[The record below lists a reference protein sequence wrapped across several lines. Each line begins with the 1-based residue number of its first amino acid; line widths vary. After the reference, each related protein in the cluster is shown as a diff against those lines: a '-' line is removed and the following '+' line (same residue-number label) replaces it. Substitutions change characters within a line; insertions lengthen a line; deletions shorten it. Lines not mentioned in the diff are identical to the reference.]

1 MAHPSTVARIPK
13 LAAGRYLA
21 FEDGDSVQVVQL
33 ADGAVTVGRRTGAGV
48 FLDDATVSRRH
59 ALIVRRGSLTVILDD
74 RSLNGVIVNGRRVDE
89 AMLADGDVILLG
101 RVRMTYLERQ
111 GQA

>member
-59 ALIVRRGSLTVILDD
+59 WARC
-74 RSLNGVIVNGRRVDE
+74 GRI
-89 AMLADGDVILLG
+89 MFLLSSSIAK
-101 RVRMTYLERQ
+101 R
-111 GQA
+111 